1 MAITATERTQIV
13 ELAVLMFNAAPGAT
27 YLSQLVSMY
36 EANGHNLQ
44 ALAVTLAAT
53 PAYQSL
59 NPNFQLAA
67 DFATAFLTPLGLQAD
82 SVAVAFVTSKFNAGE
97 SKGQIAYEAFVAL
110 NGITTANGA
119 QYQAAKAILL
129 NKTAVAEYYSE
140 TLNVAQTNLAVLQAA
155 INNVTADPASV
166 TAAETA
172 LLSASGQTYALTTGI
187 DTIAGTA
194 GNDTFNAV
202 MGSSALGS
210 PVATLNS
217 GDSIDGAGGTNN
229 VLNITDGSSGAFTLP
244 AQDVL
249 PIDVTLKNIQTIN
262 LSTTGNAGVFGT
274 TAFDASGI
282 AGLTALNIISNG
294 TLGDSV
300 KASSTTNVS
309 TIGVSSVA
317 VSGGANDTVSTTAGT
332 VSVSGASGNVTTKST
347 DSVSV
352 TGAKGAV
359 SITTKV
365 PTTAISAVTGVVV
378 KGGTTVSV
386 TETDGTSTAGAAPTG
401 NATPVNI
408 GVAPS
413 AVAGATTSGYPQV
426 ISGLS
431 SDPTGNVTV
440 SVMTAYTDTS
450 GRADVG
456 FGTGVVSVYT
466 NGATSASITGGTAD
480 VITDVQTTPLLAS
493 ATATAAAGT
502 STLASVSLDGISGG
516 ATVTS
521 DALAALTVLDAAG
534 QTVTVVNTTAGHALA
549 LTVGNDGSSGTP
561 LTIGD
566 AIAKSVTVGSQAS
579 AYAAVGG
586 AAINKSSASW
596 LTLNTPKATSLTFTQ
611 SQKITL
617 VESGSDV
624 AKVATITDTGSGSL
638 VLGDV
643 SGAVYAALTTIDA
656 STATGAVT
664 ATINGAQV
672 FKGGAG
678 ADTVT
683 LNGALTTT
691 SGGSIS
697 LGAGDD
703 TLVAGVSASIGTGVS
718 VDGGAGTNTISASL
732 VNVGSAAGIV
742 NFQILDVSGYGSG
755 AGFGALDA
763 ALLATPVSGI
773 SISSAGTN
781 GTATLLNLAANV
793 TVTDTSNDTGS
804 SLVLTHAGTGTNSLA
819 VNFAPPTG
827 DYGYISSITSTGDS
841 SITIAANGGTPGT
854 TYDWIAALHE
864 TDNVLSTVAITGGT
878 YFYLWNGGSDTL
890 QTNTGATTA
899 TADVASSL
907 TVIDASA
914 TTGGVWIS
922 QGSDV
927 AIGAS
932 GFFTTYTGLTIKGG
946 TGGDSIYNFA
956 DHGSIIAGATAKTTV
971 NYDGDTVSGFGNYLE
986 VDGKSATINDSAS
999 AAADDLVLNGAK
1011 DSAILG
1017 SGASV
1022 NVWLNGLS
1030 DSVTLGSGKST
1041 TVTVA
1046 DDTGVALSDVA
1057 TVTFGSGT
1065 AATVVDHLLYHVTAG
1080 TNTAATNG
1088 DMLSLSAAP
1097 TGDTV
1102 TFGAAL
1108 AAPVGGVLGAATSVA
1123 LAQTID
1129 QAIYYADQASA
1140 VANTAV
1146 WFQAGGNTYIV
1157 DNGANANGGT
1167 ADDTVIVI
1175 VGAHDLSLATV
1186 SGSSVTFA

>member
-44 ALAVTLAAT
+44 ALAVTLAGT

-59 NPNFQLAA
+59 NPNFQVAA
-67 DFATAFLTPLGLQAD
+67 DFAAAFLTPLGLQAD

-97 SKGQIAYEAFVAL
+97 SKGQIAFEAFTAL
-110 NGITTANGA
+110 NGITSANGA

-140 TLNVAQTNLAVLQAA
+140 TLNVAQTNLTVLQTVLSG
-155 INNVTADPASV
+155 VTADVASV

-172 LLSASGQTYALTTGI
+172 LLSASGQTFALTTGI
-187 DTIAGTA
+187 DVLAGTA

-202 MGSSALGS
+202 LGAGAFD

-217 GDSIDGAGGTNN
+217 GDSVDGAGGTNN
-229 VLNITDGSSGAFTLP
+229 VLNIIDGTSGAFSAP

-249 PIDVTLKNIQTIN
+249 PIDVTIKNIQTIN
-262 LSTTGNAGVFGT
+262 LSTTGNAGSATGS
-274 TAFDASGI
+274 FDTSAI
-282 AGLTALNIISNG
+282 AGLTALNVISNG
-294 TLGDSV
+294 TLGDFI
-300 KASSTTNVS
+300 KASTSTNVS
-309 TIGVSSVA
+309 QIGATAVTI
-317 VSGGANDTVSTTAGT
+317 SGGANDTVSTKGTGST
-332 VSVSGASGNVTTKST
+332 VSVSGASGNVTVTAT

-365 PTTAISAVTGVVV
+365 PATALAGVTGVVV

-386 TETDGTSTAGAAPTG
+386 TETAGTSTAGAAPTG
-401 NATPVNI
+401 NATVVNI

-413 AVAGATTSGYPQV
+413 AVAGATTSGFPQV

-440 SVMTAYTDTS
+440 SVKTAYTDTS
-450 GRADVG
+450 GRAAVG
-456 FGTGVVSVYT
+456 FGTGAVNVYM
-466 NGATSASITGGTAD
+466 NGGTAATITGGSA
-480 VITDVQTTPLLAS
+480 VVVKDVQTTALMSS

-502 STLASVSLDGISGG
+502 SALASVSLDGISGG
-516 ATVTS
+516 ATLTS
-521 DALAALTVLDAAG
+521 DALSYVSVLDSAG

-561 LTIGD
+561 LTIAD
-566 AIAKSVTVGSQAS
+566 AIAKSVAVNSQAS
-579 AYAAVGG
+579 AFEAVGG
-586 AAINKSSASW
+586 AAINKGSASW
-596 LTLNTPKATSLTFTQ
+596 LTLNTPKATSLTFSQ
-611 SQKITL
+611 SQKINL
-617 VESGSDV
+617 VESGAMV
-624 AKVATITDTGSGSL
+624 AKVATITDTGSGAL
-638 VLGDV
+638 NLGDV
-643 SGAVYAALTTIDA
+643 SGATYAALTLVDA
-656 STATGAVT
+656 SAATGAVT
-664 ATINGAQV
+664 ATINGAEV

-678 ADTVT
+678 NDTVT

-697 LGAGDD
+697 LGGGDD
-703 TLVAGVSASIGTGVS
+703 SLIAGVSASIGTGVS

-732 VNVGSAAGIV
+732 VNVGSAPGIV
-742 NFQILDVSGYGSG
+742 NFQVLDISGYGSG

-763 ALLATPVSGI
+763 ALLGTPVSGI
-773 SISSAGTN
+773 VISSAETS

-793 TVTDTSNDTGS
+793 TVTDNANGVLGS
-804 SLVLTHAGTGTNSLA
+804 SLVLTHAGTGPNSLA
-819 VNFAPPTG
+819 VNFAPPAA
-827 DYGYISSITSTGDS
+827 DRGYISSITSKADTS
-841 SITIAANGGTPGT
+841 VTIASDGGTPGT
-854 TYDWIAALHE
+854 TYNWLGALHE
-864 TDNVLSTVAITGGT
+864 TDNVLSNITVTGGT
-878 YFYLWNGGSDTL
+878 YLYLQGV
-890 QTNTGATTA
+890 QTNFGATTA

-907 TVIDASA
+907 QVIDASA

-922 QGSDV
+922 QGANV

-932 GFFTTYTGLTIKGG
+932 GFNTTDTGLTIKGG
-946 TGGDSIYNFA
+946 TGGDTIRNFA
-956 DHGSIIAGATAKTTV
+956 DNGSIIAGATAKTTV
-971 NYDGDTVSGFGNYLE
+971 NYDGDNGGIGNYLE
-986 VDGKSATINDSAS
+986 VDGKNAVINDSAS
-999 AAADDLVLNGAK
+999 AAGDALVLNGAK
-1011 DSAILG
+1011 DSAIVG
-1017 SGASV
+1017 SGANV
-1022 NVWLNGLS
+1022 HVWLNGTN
-1030 DSVTLGSGKST
+1030 DTVTLGSGNT
-1041 TVTVA
+1041 ATVTVA
-1046 DDTGVALSDVA
+1046 DSLALGDVA
-1057 TVTFGSGT
+1057 HVNFGSGT
-1065 AATVVDHLLYHVTAG
+1065 ATVVDNLLYHVTAS
-1080 TNTAATNG
+1080 TVSAATNG
-1088 DMLSLSAAP
+1088 DMLALNAAL

-1108 AAPVGGVLGAATSVA
+1108 GNAAGALGAATSVA
-1123 LAQTID
+1123 AAQTID

-1175 VGAHDLSLATV
+1175 TGAHDLSLATV
-1186 SGSSVTFA
+1186 AVASITFA